1 MCLKM
6 QMPDGTVG
14 IICGTRGRTKHCACG
29 RAADL
34 LCDWKMKEQTISGIP
49 VVKGTCDAPICP
61 QHAKQVGPDKHLCP
75 QHQRAYENWLKRHPG
90 AILPPD
96 YAQLSLL

>member
-1 MCLKM
+1 MSCEHIKL
-6 QMPDGTVG
+6 PDGNFA
-14 IICGTRGRTKHCACG
+14 IICGMRGKKRFCACG

-34 LCDWKMKEQTISGIP
+34 LCDWKVKEKKS
-49 VVKGTCDAPICP
+49 GTCDLPICA

-75 QHQRAYENWLKRHPG
+75 QHQRAYADWLKRHPG

>member
-1 MCLKM
+1 M

-14 IICGTRGRTKHCACG
+14 IVCGGHARTKYCVACG

-34 LCDWKMKEQTISGIP
+34 LCDWK
-49 VVKGTCDAPICP
+49 VKDKKSGTCDAPICP
-61 QHAKQVGPDKHLCP
+61 KHAQQVGPDKHLCP
-75 QHQRAYENWLKRHPG
+75 LHQKSYADWQRRHPG

-96 YAQLSLL
+96 YQQLSLL

>member
-6 QMPDGTVG
+6 QFADGTVG
-14 IICGTRGRTKHCACG
+14 IICGTRQRRKFCACG

-34 LCDWKMKEQTISGIP
+34 LCDWKVREKKS
-49 VVKGTCDAPICP
+49 GTCDAPICP

-75 QHQRAYENWLKRHPG
+75 LHQKAYEDWKRRHQG

-96 YAQLSLL
+96 YQQLSLL